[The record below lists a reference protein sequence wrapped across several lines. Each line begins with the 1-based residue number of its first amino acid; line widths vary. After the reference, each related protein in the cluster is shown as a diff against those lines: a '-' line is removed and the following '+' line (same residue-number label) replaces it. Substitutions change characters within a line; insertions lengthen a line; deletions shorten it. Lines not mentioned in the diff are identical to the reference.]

1 MTDKFRENFF
11 LAVRMILL
19 LVFETYIILTH
30 NITTGASAMMLLL
43 LASFTG
49 MLVLKELAGER
60 YRIFLA
66 GISCILCIC
75 IIVFIGKEFILL
87 GIYLVFEIL
96 SLIKPG
102 LIWYF
107 IPLVLACMPAW
118 ADAGVQLVVTL
129 LIGIFYIQND
139 FVVNSYKIQTKEDLA
154 KGQILKK
161 DWNKREHKLQE
172 KINNEILKA
181 QNQLLEER
189 EGLSQKLHDKLGHA
203 INGSVYQ
210 LEAVKVIMEK
220 EPQTAKKMI
229 QAVINELRGGMDE
242 IRAILRKERPGKHEM
257 ALLQLDK
264 LCMEC
269 RQKGIETEIYTEGEL
284 QKVPGKYLDIILDNA
299 YEAVSNSLKYSKCTK
314 IKIKI
319 YVLNQVIR
327 CVVSDNGIGCDS
339 FTDGMGI
346 AGMRR
351 RVREVNG
358 ILDFETDMGFKINML
373 FPGWDKE
380 AGTKENT

>member
-19 LVFETYIILTH
+19 LVFEIYIILTQ

-60 YRIFLA
+60 YRIFMA

-75 IIVFIGKEFILL
+75 IIIFIGKEFILL

-107 IPLVLACMPAW
+107 IPLVLACVPAW
-118 ADAGVQLVVTL
+118 ADTGVQLVVTL
-129 LIGIFYIQND
+129 LMGIFYIQND

-154 KGQILKK
+154 QGQILKK

-172 KINNEILKA
+172 KINNEMLKA

-220 EPQTAKKMI
+220 EPQAAKKMI

-269 RQKGIETEIYTEGEL
+269 RQKGIEAEIYTEGEL

-314 IKIKI
+314 IEIKI

-327 CVVSDNGIGCDS
+327 CVVSDNGTGCDG

-358 ILDFETDMGFKINML
+358 ILDFETNMGFKINML

>member
-19 LVFETYIILTH
+19 LVFEIYIILTH

-220 EPQTAKKMI
+220 EPQAAKKMI

-327 CVVSDNGIGCDS
+327 CVVSDNGTGCDS